1 MIRTRRK
8 WQLVN
13 QTAHRCNIYQF
24 EADSVDPTFVIFK
37 HWVKGETASPKV
49 YTTNLETARGYWD
62 YVMARGAILTL
73 QEETND

>member
-13 QTAHRCNIYQF
+13 QTAHRCDIYQF

-37 HWVKGETASPKV
+37 HWVKGEKDPVSV
-49 YTTNLETARGYWD
+49 YDTPLETARGYWD
-62 YVMARGAILTL
+62 YVTARGAILIL
-73 QEETND
+73 EEETND

>member
-13 QTAHRCNIYQF
+13 ETAHRCDIYQF

-37 HWVKGETASPKV
+37 HWVKGEKADPKV

-62 YVMARGAILTL
+62 YVTARGAILIL
-73 QEETND
+73 EEETND